1 MADAM
6 TITIKATRTYL
17 WSHRRSR
24 AGGRWGSAALTAAIL
39 GLALA
44 TSFHPRAALA
54 AARPIVVEL
63 FTSQGCSSCPPADAL
78 LGELAQ
84 RPDLIALGYHV
95 DYWDY
100 LGWKDPLSAPG
111 STQRQNDYAR
121 LLDQPSVYTPQ
132 MVVEGHLQMIG
143 SDRQAVLDGIA
154 QAAPETAADV
164 TFAPDR
170 HTVTISAGQGQGQD
184 QSQVKVEG
192 KILLVRFQRHHD
204 TAVAAGE
211 NAGLHARDVN
221 GVTSLTELGPWQGPA
236 LHFTIDPPAAD
247 EGIAVLVQAQDGHM
261 IGAGVLQ

>member
-1 MADAM
+1 MRGAMRVKIETAWAD
-6 TITIKATRTYL
+6 L
-17 WSHRRSR
+17 RSR
-24 AGGRWGSAALTAAIL
+24 TDRRRGLAIL
-39 GLALA
+39 GLALLS
-44 TSFHPRAALA
+44 SFDPVPAVAAS
-54 AARPIVVEL
+54 RPIVVEL

-121 LLDQPSVYTPQ
+121 LLYQPSIYTPQ

-143 SDRQAVLDGIA
+143 SDRKAVLDGIA

-164 TFAPDR
+164 SFAADR
-170 HTVTISAGQGQGQD
+170 HDVTIGAGSGQG
-184 QSQVKVEG
+184 KV
-192 KILLVRFQRHHD
+192 LLVRFQRHRD

-211 NAGLHARDVN
+211 NAGNQARDVN
-221 GVTSLTELGPWQGPA
+221 GVTSLTELGRWQGQI
-236 LHFTIDPPAAD
+236 LHFVIDPPGAD

-261 IGAGVLQ
+261 IGAGVIQ